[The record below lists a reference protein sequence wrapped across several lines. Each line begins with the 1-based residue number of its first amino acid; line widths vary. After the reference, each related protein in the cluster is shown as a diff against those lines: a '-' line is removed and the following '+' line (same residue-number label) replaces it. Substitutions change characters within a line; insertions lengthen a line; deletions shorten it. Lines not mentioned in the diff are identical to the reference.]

1 MVNRHKRW
9 VRAKTRARSRTLVK
23 RSGWGIFAKGKLA
36 IYEKSLHLNWWK
48 WIEFFWVTIHPQKNL
63 AEGSLNRCRLLI
75 CVIVNAKWPNSWF
88 AEISCTPNSDLK
100 TEPLIWKHTEYWL
113 KNIQT
118 VFIFQKKFEADLV
131 KVEEKIGK
139 TREQLDEIGP
149 RYIQVRT
156 KEEQAAKE

>member
-1 MVNRHKRW
+1 MNFAGLQYIRKKISQK
-9 VRAKTRARSRTLVK
+9 AK
-23 RSGWGIFAKGKLA
+23 
-36 IYEKSLHLNWWK
+36 
-48 WIEFFWVTIHPQKNL
+48 PQ
-63 AEGSLNRCRLLI
+63 GSFNRCRLLI
-75 CVIVNAKWPNSWF
+75 FVIVNAKWPNSCY
-88 AEISCTPNSDLK
+88 ADISCTPNSDLK